1 MEHILNNFNL
11 LVSTSRFNE
20 VNAKA
25 EIWFTLLMCGDKY
38 PIISAM
44 KYPGLITAA
53 TNIDKKEVIQKIKK
67 LLERDPDFFQFILK
81 IVPVDYV
88 CETQLNIIKDFVE
101 KYYAFYL
108 NKEDSFKI
116 ELNRRKNEIIE
127 RDTFIE
133 AVAKIINNRVD
144 LDNPDKI
151 LRIELLGNV
160 CGISFLNP
168 DDIIIIHNKYNQI

>member
-1 MEHILNNFNL
+1 MNNFNL

-38 PIISAM
+38 PIISGI

-53 TNIDKKEVIQKIKK
+53 TNIDNKEVMFKIKK
-67 LLERDPDFFQFILK
+67 ILENDSKFFQFILK
-81 IVPVDYV
+81 ISPIDYV
-88 CETQLNIIKDFVE
+88 CETNLKIIKAIVE
-101 KYYAFYL
+101 KYYPLYL

-116 ELNRRKNEIIE
+116 ELKRRKNEIIK
-127 RDTFIE
+127 RDAIIE
-133 AVAKIINNRVD
+133 SVAKIVNNRVD

-160 CGISFLNP
+160 SGISFLNP
-168 DDIIIIHNKYNQI
+168 DDSIVIHNKYNEF

>member
-1 MEHILNNFNL
+1 MNNFNL

-38 PIISAM
+38 PIILGI

-53 TNIDKKEVIQKIKK
+53 TNVDTKEVMRQIKK
-67 LLERDPDFFQFILK
+67 ILEKDSNFFQYILK
-81 IVPVDYV
+81 IVPIDYV
-88 CETQLNIIKDFVE
+88 CETNLNVIKSFVE
-101 KYYAFYL
+101 KYYSLYL
-108 NKEDSFKI
+108 NEEDSFKI

-127 RDTFIE
+127 RDVIIE
-133 AVAKIINNRVD
+133 SVAKIIPNRVD

-151 LRIELLGNV
+151 IRIELLGNV
-160 CGISFLNP
+160 SGISFLNP
-168 DDIIIIHNKYNQI
+168 DDIIIIHNKYNQF

>member
-1 MEHILNNFNL
+1 LNNFNL

-38 PIISAM
+38 PIISGI

-53 TNIDKKEVIQKIKK
+53 TNIDNKDVILKIKK
-67 LLERDPDFFQFILK
+67 ILEKNSNFFQFILK
-81 IVPVDYV
+81 IVPIDYV
-88 CETQLNIIKDFVE
+88 CETKLNVIKEFVE
-101 KYYAFYL
+101 KYYTLYL

-116 ELNRRKNEIIE
+116 ELKRRKNEIIE
-127 RDTFIE
+127 RDTIIE
-133 AVAKIINNRVD
+133 SVAKIINNRVD

-151 LRIELLGNV
+151 IRIELLGNV
-160 CGISFLNP
+160 SGISFLNP
-168 DDIIIIHNKYNQI
+168 DDIIIIHNKYNQF

>member
-1 MEHILNNFNL
+1 MNNFNL

-38 PIISAM
+38 PIILGI
-44 KYPGLITAA
+44 KFPGLITAT
-53 TNIDKKEVIQKIKK
+53 TNIDNKEVILKIKK
-67 LLERDPDFFQFILK
+67 ILEKDSNFFQFILK
-81 IVPVDYV
+81 IVPINYV
-88 CETQLNIIKDFVE
+88 CETKLNVIKDIVE
-101 KYYAFYL
+101 KYYHLYL

-116 ELNRRKNEIIE
+116 EMKRRKNEIIK
-127 RDTFIE
+127 RDTIIE
-133 AVAKIINNRVD
+133 SLAKIINNRVD

-160 CGISFLNP
+160 SGISFLNP
-168 DDIIIIHNKYNQI
+168 DDIIIIHNKYNQS